1 MSISVHSRVSGN
13 PVFGQAKFPRWV
25 PAFAGT
31 NGKLMVGLRGLV
43 AMSVALAFSVN
54 VATAQDYPVKPVHL
68 VVPYA
73 AGGGTDAVARYL
85 ARGLEQ
91 RLGQPFIV
99 ENRSGQ
105 GTAVG
110 GAYVAKAP
118 PDGYTLLMAT
128 SSTVAINV
136 SIYKNLPY
144 DPATDFAPISMIAVV
159 PFVLIVHPSL
169 GVESVE
175 DLIKFAKAKPG
186 ALSYASGG
194 GGTPHH
200 IYMELFKTMAGID
213 LKHIPYRGGGPALTD
228 VVAGHVPVMF
238 ADVAQAQEL
247 IRGGRV
253 KALAV
258 SVRKRV
264 ETLPNVPTMHEAG
277 VVGYEANSWQ
287 CVVAPARLPQP
298 IVAKLNKA
306 LVELMA
312 KPETEAHF
320 LGLGWVPQAST
331 PAELGDHIGSEI
343 LRWAVVVKAAGASAE

>member
-1 MSISVHSRVSGN
+1 MLLLFRFVLISVCAA
-13 PVFGQAKFPRWV
+13 FGAS
-25 PAFAGT
+25 FA
-31 NGKLMVGLRGLV
+31 
-43 AMSVALAFSVN
+43 S
-54 VATAQDYPVKPVHL
+54 AQDYPTKPVHL

-73 AGGGTDAVARYL
+73 AGGGTDAIARYL

-91 RLGQPFIV
+91 RLGQSVIV
-99 ENRSGQ
+99 ENKSGQ

-110 GAYVAKAP
+110 GAYVARAA

-144 DPATDFAPISMIAVV
+144 DPAKDFSPISMIAAV

-169 GVESVE
+169 GVDSVE
-175 DLIKFAKAKPG
+175 ALIKLAKSKPG

-247 IRGGRV
+247 IRSGRV

-264 ETLPNVPTMHEAG
+264 ETLPIVPTMHEAG
-277 VVGYEANSWQ
+277 VVGYEASSWQ

-306 LVELMA
+306 LADLMA
-312 KPETEAHF
+312 MPETKAHF
-320 LGLGWVPQAST
+320 LGLGWVPQSST
-331 PAELGDHIGSEI
+331 PAELGDYIGSEI
-343 LRWAVVVKAAGASAE
+343 LRWAVVIRAAGVSAE

>member
-1 MSISVHSRVSGN
+1 MKLWH
-13 PVFGQAKFPRWV
+13 WV

-31 NGKLMVGLRGLV
+31 SGQFLSFVRHFALI
-43 AMSVALAFSVN
+43 SICLAFGASF
-54 VATAQDYPVKPVHL
+54 ALAQDYPTKPVHL

-73 AGGGTDAVARYL
+73 AGGGTDAIARYL
-85 ARGLEQ
+85 ARGLEG
-91 RLGQPFIV
+91 RLGQPVIV
-99 ENRSGQ
+99 ENKSGQ

-110 GAYVAKAP
+110 GAYVARAV

-136 SIYKNLPY
+136 SIYKNLSY
-144 DPATDFAPISMIAVV
+144 DPVKDFSPISMIAAV

-169 GVESVE
+169 GVDSVE
-175 DLIKFAKAKPG
+175 ALIKLAKSKPG

-247 IRGGRV
+247 IRSGRV

-258 SVRKRV
+258 SV
-264 ETLPNVPTMHEAG
+264 
-277 VVGYEANSWQ
+277 
-287 CVVAPARLPQP
+287 
-298 IVAKLNKA
+298 
-306 LVELMA
+306 
-312 KPETEAHF
+312 
-320 LGLGWVPQAST
+320 
-331 PAELGDHIGSEI
+331 
-343 LRWAVVVKAAGASAE
+343 